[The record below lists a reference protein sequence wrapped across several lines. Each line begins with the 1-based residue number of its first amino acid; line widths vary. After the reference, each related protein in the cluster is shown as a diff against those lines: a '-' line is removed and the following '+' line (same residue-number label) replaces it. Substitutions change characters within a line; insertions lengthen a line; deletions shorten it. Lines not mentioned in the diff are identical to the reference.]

1 MSLRRGQL
9 SMAKVELKGLY
20 TVRMPKQT
28 YYYAYRGGPRILA
41 PYGTPE
47 FHAEFME
54 ATRPRTDAD
63 DKTRFKAWVT
73 LYKSSP
79 EWRELAPK
87 TQRVWAPWL
96 DEVKSHFGDLRMR
109 QFDRPIIRQH
119 IRKWRDKWRDRPRA
133 ADMAKQVLS
142 RVLSFAAADGA
153 IANNPCAGIP
163 NLYHGDRSSLIWT
176 SEDID
181 HFSKTASKELVYA
194 ARLASLT
201 GLRQGDLLRLSWG
214 EVGANAIERKTGKS
228 RGRKAALIP
237 LYGELRALLDT
248 IPKRSPIIL
257 TNQSGKPWKGFGSSW
272 NKAMQIAWP
281 GGKDL
286 HFHDLRGTAA
296 TNFFRADLSIR
307 EIAEIMA
314 WSENKVERLID
325 RYVKRDELLKDR
337 VRRMDEARKTNL
349 P

>member
-1 MSLRRGQL
+1 MV
-9 SMAKVELKGLY
+9 KVDLKGLY
-20 TVRMPKQT
+20 TVRMPKRT
-28 YYYAYRGGPRILA
+28 YYYAWRGGPRILA

-54 ATRPRTDAD
+54 AARPTDIG

-79 EWRELAPK
+79 EWRELAE
-87 TQRVWAPWL
+87 TTRRVWEPWL
-96 DEVKSHFGDLRMR
+96 DAVKEHFGELRMR

-119 IRKWRDKWRDRPRA
+119 IRRWRDKWRDRPRA
-133 ADMAKQVLS
+133 ADTAKQVLS

-153 IANNPCAGIP
+153 IARNPCTNIP
-163 NLYHGDRSSLIWT
+163 NLYHGDRSNIIWLP
-176 SEDID
+176 EDLD
-181 HFSKTASKELVYA
+181 HLAKSASKEVMYA

-201 GLRQGDLLRLSWG
+201 GLRQGDLLGLSWT
-214 EVGANAIERKTGKS
+214 EVGANSIERKTGKS

-237 LYGELRALLDT
+237 LYADLRALLSA

-257 TNQSGKPWKGFGSSW
+257 TNHHGKPWKGFGSSW
-272 NKAMQIAWP
+272 AKAMKDAWP
-281 GGKDL
+281 DGRDL
-286 HFHDLRGTAA
+286 NFHDLRGTAA
-296 TNFFRADLSIR
+296 TNFFRADFSIR

-314 WSENKVERLID
+314 WSEDKVERLID

-337 VRRMDEARKTNL
+337 VRRMDEARQKRLTSVE
-349 P
+349 